1 MGKKRAFNPRV
12 EWMWV
17 YSKQKEQLV
26 TGPTDRQ
33 RQRKEGGAYMH
44 RFVYMSVWLAYSVW
58 LPLIV
63 TSSVFYT
70 LFAVFHTQSTTR
82 GHGCTCT
89 GLS

>member
-1 MGKKRAFNPRV
+1 
-12 EWMWV
+12 MWV

-70 LFAVFHTQSTTR
+70 LFAVFHTQSTTLGMVAR
-82 GHGCTCT
+82 V
-89 GLS
+89 LV